1 MIRNPYL
8 NSIVSRETLKKINNY
23 CDFLIKYNQKLNLI
37 SKSSEIN
44 IMNRHIED
52 SAQLIKYIDKGDK
65 NILDIGSGAG
75 FPGIVME
82 LIKNDLDLKFNLEI
96 VEKSPKKCTYLQEL
110 CKYLE
115 IDVAIHNYD
124 VKDLKRKSFDVI
136 ASRAFKPMLSF
147 LNILEQSRLN
157 FRKILLLKGEN
168 YKLEM
173 NEAKKHWEINCDMY
187 ESVTNPNSKVFVINS
202 VSRI

>member
-8 NSIVSRETLKKINNY
+8 NSIVSRETFKKINNY
-23 CDFLIKYNQKLNLI
+23 CDFLIKYNQKINLI

-52 SAQLIKYIDKGDK
+52 SAQLIKYIDKNDK
-65 NILDIGSGAG
+65 TILDIGSGAG

-82 LIKNDLDLKFNLEI
+82 LIKNDLDLEFTLEI

-173 NEAKKHWEINCDMY
+173 KEAKKHWEINCDMY

>member
-1 MIRNPYL
+1 
-8 NSIVSRETLKKINNY
+8 
-23 CDFLIKYNQKLNLI
+23 
-37 SKSSEIN
+37 
-44 IMNRHIED
+44 
-52 SAQLIKYIDKGDK
+52 
-65 NILDIGSGAG
+65 
-75 FPGIVME
+75 
-82 LIKNDLDLKFNLEI
+82 
-96 VEKSPKKCTYLQEL
+96 
-110 CKYLE
+110 
-115 IDVAIHNYD
+115 
-124 VKDLKRKSFDVI
+124 VI